1 MDIKAFRPI
10 VESLIRFV
18 LAFTA
23 GYAGVEVVQEQANG
37 VIAVVATIVLASA
50 SVLWSKYSDKK
61 VVEAVGA
68 K

>member
-10 VESLIRFV
+10 VESLVRFV
-18 LAFTA
+18 IAFLA
-23 GYAGVEVVQEQANG
+23 GYAGVNVVQEHVNG
-37 VIAVVATIVLASA
+37 AVALIATLVLASA